1 MDYPE
6 VKDIKI
12 PAHIKDKWQNIV
24 DIMADH
30 LDVAAALIM
39 RVKPPKIEVFKAS
52 QNNANPYEVG
62 DKELLDGL
70 YCEKVIKTG
79 QKLLVVNA
87 LKNDNW
93 KDNPDI
99 EYGMISYLG
108 FPIYWPDGATFGTIC
123 ILDDFE
129 NKYSEKAEE
138 IIKEYKE
145 LVETHLKLIYKNRKI
160 SKKENRLNITL
171 QSIGDAVIT
180 TDLQGKIERMNL
192 KAEELTEWD
201 LSEAKGK
208 DLTEVFV
215 IMNNKTGKPIK
226 SPVNKVLKN
235 GDIVSLANNATLI
248 TKEGQRRRIA
258 DSAAPIKDENDEI
271 LGVILVF
278 SDVTKEYETRQALEE
293 SEERYRTLFNTMLE
307 GCQVIN
313 FNWEYVYINEALEDQ
328 INKSRDE
335 LIGKKMTE
343 IYPGIEKTSMY
354 TVLQDCMENRITR
367 EIENK
372 FKFPDGTV
380 KWFQLRVH
388 PVKEGIFILSNDITE
403 RKQREKRVEFMSL
416 HDNLTQLY
424 NRTYFEAEIERLNT
438 KRQLPITMI
447 MIDLNGLKIINDTYG
462 HKIGDKFLVKSAQLL
477 EDIFRQEDI
486 IARWG
491 GDEFVILLTQTNQKT
506 AERLTQRI
514 KKAEEKVNVTEE
526 ETMPLSLA
534 VGYAVKEES
543 STDIYSLFTKAEDMM
558 YKDKLLEEKSI
569 KSHIV
574 KTILATLQEKS
585 QETKEH
591 AERMEKLAVGL
602 GEMVGLPNSELDRLS
617 LLAMLHDIGKTIIP
631 EEILNKPMQLTEEE
645 WEKIKK
651 HPGTG
656 YRICSEVEEFSHI
669 AQEIL
674 AHHERWDGKGYP
686 KGLEKDEIP
695 LLSRIITIVD
705 AYDVITNSRVYSPS
719 NPKLKAL
726 KEINKCAGDQFD
738 PELVKIFTKMIVKD
752 KLPVQY
758 DYGTNMFEE
767 S

>member
-6 VKDIKI
+6 VKEIKI
-12 PAHIKDKWQNIV
+12 PAHIKEKWQNIV

-30 LDVAAALIM
+30 LDVSAALIM
-39 RVKPPKIEVFKAS
+39 RIKPPKIEVFQAS

-87 LKNDNW
+87 LQNDNW
-93 KDNPDI
+93 KDNPDL

-108 FPIYWPDGATFGTIC
+108 FPIYWPDGAIFGTIC
-123 ILDDFE
+123 ILDDSE
-129 NKYSEKAEE
+129 NKFSAKVEVM
-138 IIKEYKE
+138 IKEYKE
-145 LVETHLKLIYKNRKI
+145 LVETHLKLIYKNRKL

-180 TDLQGKIERMNL
+180 TDLEGKIDRMNP
-192 KAEELTEWD
+192 KAEELTGWE

-208 DLTEVFV
+208 DLAEVFV

-226 SPVNKVLKN
+226 SPVNKVLEN
-235 GDIVSLANNATLI
+235 GDIVSLVNNATLI

-258 DSAAPIKDENDEI
+258 DSAAPIKDENDKI
-271 LGVILVF
+271 FGVILVF
-278 SDVTKEYETRQALEE
+278 SDVTKEYETKQALAE

-328 INKSRDE
+328 INKSRNE

-343 IYPGIEKTSMY
+343 VYPGIEKTNMY

-372 FKFPDGTV
+372 FKFPDGTE

-403 RKQREKRVEFMSL
+403 RKQREQRVEFMSL

-514 KKAEEKVNVTEE
+514 KKAEKKVNVTEE

-543 STDIYSLFTKAEDMM
+543 SIDIYSLFTKAEDMM

-686 KGLEKDEIP
+686 KGLEKEEIP

-726 KEINKCAGDQFD
+726 KEINKCSGDQFD

-758 DYGTNMFEE
+758 DYGTNMFE
-767 S
+767 